1 MAEQFKKI
9 LENAMRGRV
18 FPMALAAVAGYGTA
32 TIYMNRQKSS
42 QMVVADESQS
52 EVSESKI
59 RIPNMEQTEVPDSK
73 IRIPTEQTEIP
84 DSKIRIPM
92 EETFLDMKDATV
104 SAAKKIFQG
113 QNPEDSKKDW
123 LFLFQFSSPYKFE

>member
-42 QMVVADESQS
+42 PMVVGDESQS

-59 RIPNMEQTEVPDSK
+59 RIPNM
-73 IRIPTEQTEIP
+73 EQTEIP

-113 QNPEDSKKDW
+113 QNPEDSKKD
-123 LFLFQFSSPYKFE
+123 

>member
-18 FPMALAAVAGYGTA
+18 FPMALAAVTGYGTA

-73 IRIPTEQTEIP
+73 IRIPMVEQTEIP

-113 QNPEDSKKDW
+113 QNPEDSKKD
-123 LFLFQFSSPYKFE
+123 